1 MVATPSIPPRQS
13 KTGATV
19 APVSNRRSGLR
30 FRWLIGV
37 TVACVAC
44 ALNTSAASAAVPGSG
59 GNVLSIRGAE
69 ILFNDTPIK
78 IKGLRC
84 SASLISDQTAQELI
98 DQLDPFRAY
107 GVNAISVYV
116 MGSRFSD
123 VKGYR
128 PDASLD
134 PVYAGRLAR
143 IVEAADA
150 RKMIVLVGCLYWST
164 SRAKEELAHWKQAD
178 ANRAIANTVRWLAER
193 KYRNV
198 FVDPD
203 NEGMAT
209 KETGWSFAEL
219 IDAGHAVN
227 PACVMAY
234 NSRGTPVP
242 PNADMGI
249 HHSPRIPGKP
259 YVETEGTPSNA
270 PGNYW
275 GSYSK
280 REGFYNYLNIGVY
293 TDAMKEN
300 QKARTTELIERANGY
315 MFASTWLQAAPPVGP
330 KMTLGGDGSA
340 ENPGIRWW
348 LEFLRDRYRLNR

>member
-1 MVATPSIPPRQS
+1 MAFDGFRKTRWWRGAFALGVVSLLLGAAMSRVAAAP
-13 KTGATV
+13 AV
-19 APVSNRRSGLR
+19 AAG
-30 FRWLIGV
+30 GV
-37 TVACVAC
+37 VA
-44 ALNTSAASAAVPGSG
+44 
-59 GNVLSIRGAE
+59 IRGTE
-69 ILFNDTPIK
+69 ILFNGEPIK

-84 SASLISDQTAQELI
+84 SASLISDATTQQLI
-98 DQLDPFRAY
+98 DQLDTFRSH

-134 PVYAGRLAR
+134 PVYSARLAR
-143 IVEAADA
+143 IIEAADA
-150 RKMIVLVGCLYWST
+150 RRMIVLVGCLYWST
-164 SRAKEELAHWKQAD
+164 SKAKEDLAHWKQAD
-178 ANRAIANTVRWLAER
+178 AERAIANTVRWLKER
-193 KYRNV
+193 NYRNV

-209 KETGWSFAEL
+209 KETGWSFAAL
-219 IDAGHAVN
+219 IDAGHAAN
-227 PACVMAY
+227 PACVIAY
-234 NSRGTPVP
+234 NSRATPVP
-242 PNADMGI
+242 ARADLGI

-275 GSYSK
+275 GTYSK
-280 REGFYNYLNIGVY
+280 REGFYNYLNVGVY

-315 MFASTWLQAAPPVGP
+315 MFASTWLQAAPPLGP
-330 KMTLGGDGSA
+330 RMDLGGDGGA
-340 ENPGIRWW
+340 ERPGIRWW
-348 LEFLRDRYRLNR
+348 LEFLRERYPPAK